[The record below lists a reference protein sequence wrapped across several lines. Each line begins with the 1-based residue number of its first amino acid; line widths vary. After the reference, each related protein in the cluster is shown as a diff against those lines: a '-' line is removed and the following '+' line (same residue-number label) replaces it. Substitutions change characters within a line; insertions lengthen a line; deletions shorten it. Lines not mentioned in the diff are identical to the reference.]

1 MDRID
6 DSLKHSDES
15 SQQNESG
22 SSKYDESWSS
32 TLPSFQETPVKSP
45 DDVSMISSAKEH
57 SIEDFL
63 EQQGTLSNILFSSR
77 RFVQRFRK
85 QPPLSREQRIERSQE
100 KTTDFW
106 WLQNGTETCSKEIDL
121 PKEDKYPIITP
132 PKPNKKKSC
141 VPFYNSPNVVG
152 MQSRAD
158 KLLEMSGSTLNEGP
172 LSDNTT
178 TLSKYQKSP
187 ASHVL
192 KDEAPSHT
200 RNHTTEEYTR
210 TNPWVRKER
219 LSPSKPK
226 AKMRA
231 DDDILYQWRL
241 ARKMEIASQEVQE
254 QNPYLHKTR
263 SVLAD
268 KTNLNFTDKK
278 TEVTSYSPVKSSK
291 HVENLE
297 RKETLDQQQKLPE
310 NESQQ
315 REKNYERDF
324 IKNNQHLQSQYP
336 QFQNF
341 QPYLV
346 QPMIHTCC
354 HGNCLHQHYSGQSS
368 GKVSTGVQVERL
380 TPPPPPNREDDHP
393 SKERQDVH
401 ERMSEKSD
409 QRISSCSES
418 QESQILDE
426 ESTEENGHLIKP
438 TIPVINE
445 VISKHLFPDEMIT
458 SSRKTREAIA
468 DKTKSC
474 SSDKEIVP
482 QKTSNSSSEFT
493 KVKQLTSKPRK
504 DTKVF
509 SKSSKPT
516 CDPQNV
522 STEQIRFEFLPTKG
536 QDILKSDSTKQQID
550 IVEDQVQ
557 LEEIKSSTP
566 RLEESPDSI
575 SQIPED
581 EHLNQQTQNDLLESS
596 SEEEFC
602 DDDILNDLRKR
613 RNDIQRR
620 LKEISKI
627 LSSDG

>member
-1 MDRID
+1 MNNNTETFFTTQKNPFSREAKPRGFYYPSTEKLTSDKDSENAILVPKNGYGESRSNNINSAFQLMDRID

-57 SIEDFL
+57 SIEDFI
-63 EQQGTLSNILFSSR
+63 EQQGTLSK
-77 RFVQRFRK
+77 FVQRFRK
-85 QPPLSREQRIERSQE
+85 QPPLSREQRIERSPE

-106 WLQNGTETCSKEIDL
+106 WLQNGTETCLKEIDL
-121 PKEDKYPIITP
+121 SKEDKYPIITP

-141 VPFYNSPNVVG
+141 VSSYNSPNVVR

-172 LSDNTT
+172 LSNNTT

-226 AKMRA
+226 AKLRA

-297 RKETLDQQQKLPE
+297 RKETLDQQQKLSE

-315 REKNYERDF
+315 REKDYKRDF

-346 QPMIHTCC
+346 QPMVHTCC

-380 TPPPPPNREDDHP
+380 TPPPPPNREN
-393 SKERQDVH
+393 
-401 ERMSEKSD
+401 D
-409 QRISSCSES
+409 Q
-418 QESQILDE
+418 
-426 ESTEENGHLIKP
+426 P
-438 TIPVINE
+438 
-445 VISKHLFPDEMIT
+445 
-458 SSRKTREAIA
+458 
-468 DKTKSC
+468 
-474 SSDKEIVP
+474 
-482 QKTSNSSSEFT
+482 
-493 KVKQLTSKPRK
+493 
-504 DTKVF
+504 
-509 SKSSKPT
+509 
-516 CDPQNV
+516 
-522 STEQIRFEFLPTKG
+522 
-536 QDILKSDSTKQQID
+536 
-550 IVEDQVQ
+550 
-557 LEEIKSSTP
+557 
-566 RLEESPDSI
+566 
-575 SQIPED
+575 
-581 EHLNQQTQNDLLESS
+581 
-596 SEEEFC
+596 
-602 DDDILNDLRKR
+602 
-613 RNDIQRR
+613 
-620 LKEISKI
+620 
-627 LSSDG
+627 